1 MQNDAGLAKG
11 ILWWRTGGF
20 VWSRLYFGRLP
31 IEEILS
37 RMRMNEAWG
46 LHQTISNIITCDDVF
61 EKILAG

>member
-1 MQNDAGLAKG
+1 VYAYAEVVEAVKVHSWLRDAGLAKG

-46 LHQTISNIITCDDVF
+46 LHQT
-61 EKILAG
+61 L